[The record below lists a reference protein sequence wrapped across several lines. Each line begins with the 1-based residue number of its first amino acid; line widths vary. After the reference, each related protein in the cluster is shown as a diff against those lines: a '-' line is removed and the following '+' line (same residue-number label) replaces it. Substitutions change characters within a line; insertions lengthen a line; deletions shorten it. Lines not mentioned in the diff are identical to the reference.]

1 MSPDRSLP
9 DRPTHVNLRLEG
21 KLAVITGG
29 SKGIGLACARAF
41 LDEGAR
47 VALLSRD
54 PANLASARASLGR
67 DVFTRAVDL
76 ADAAAAKLAFAEV
89 SAAQGPIDVLIN
101 SAGAARRHP
110 PLELDA
116 AAWRQAIDAKFF
128 PAINAMDAVLPAMA
142 ARGTG
147 AVVNIIGVGGKVA
160 DPFHIAGGAAN
171 AALMLATTGLAVAY
185 APRGVR
191 INGINPGMTR
201 TGRVK
206 DRLEVEA
213 RTSGGSPEDLLRKAE
228 SRIPAGRMATPE
240 EVAQVA
246 LFLASEQA
254 SYIFGAV
261 LPMDGA
267 THPVI

>member
-1 MSPDRSLP
+1 M
-9 DRPTHVNLRLEG
+9 NLRLEG

-41 LDEGAR
+41 LEEGAR

-76 ADAAAAKLAFAEV
+76 ADAEAAKRAFAEV
-89 SAAQGPIDVLIN
+89 SSDLGPVDVLVN

-128 PAINAMDAVLPAMA
+128 PTVNAMDAVLPGMA
-142 ARGTG
+142 ARGSG

-171 AALMLATTGLAVAY
+171 AALMLATKGLAVAY

-191 INGINPGMTR
+191 INGINPGMTK

-206 DRLEVEA
+206 DRLDVEA
-213 RTSGGSPEDLLRKAE
+213 RTSGCTQEQLLRKAE

-240 EVAQVA
+240 EVAQAA
-246 LFLASEQA
+246 LFLASGQA
-254 SYIFGAV
+254 GYIFGVV

-267 THPVI
+267 ANPVI

>member
-1 MSPDRSLP
+1 M
-9 DRPTHVNLRLEG
+9 NLGLKG
-21 KLAVITGG
+21 TLAVITGG
-29 SKGIGLACARAF
+29 SKGIGLACARAV
-41 LDEGAR
+41 LAEGAR

-54 PANLASARASLGR
+54 PANLSSARADLLG
-67 DVFTRAVDL
+67 DAFTRAVDL
-76 ADAAAAKLAFAEV
+76 ADPAAARQAFAEV
-89 SAAQGPIDVLIN
+89 AAALGPVDVLVN

-128 PAINAMDAVLPAMA
+128 PTINAMDAVLPAMA
-142 ARGTG
+142 ARGSG
-147 AVVNIIGVGGKVA
+147 VVVNIIGVGGKVA

-171 AALMLATTGLAVAY
+171 AALMLATKGLAAAY

-191 INGINPGMTR
+191 INGINPGMTK

-206 DRLEVEA
+206 DRLDVEA
-213 RTSGGSPEDLLRKAE
+213 RTSGCSQEELLGKAE
-228 SRIPAGRMATPE
+228 SKIPAGRMATPE

-246 LFLASEQA
+246 LFLASDQA
-254 SYIFGAV
+254 SYVFGAV

-267 THPVI
+267 AHPVI